1 MVTTSVESAAQNR
14 KKMSWQLA
22 AILLVTLVPIVAAYV
37 AYFTGI
43 GVPQSRVN
51 EGVLLEPARNLVDVL
66 PLAQGDKPQIE
77 NNLLWRLVVPIPA
90 ICDQACQRNLYITRQ
105 VHIRLADKADRVE
118 RYAVNIGGS
127 EGAAFLQSIAAEHP
141 GLKSFSMAEEDW
153 HRWLRGTNMPTS
165 DHAYLLVDQVGFAM
179 MFYSVQH
186 DGNQLLKDL
195 KRVLRYSPGG

>member
-1 MVTTSVESAAQNR
+1 MVTVIMENAVKNR
-14 KKMSWQLA
+14 KKMSWQLT
-22 AILLVTLVPIVAAYV
+22 AIVLVTLVPMVAAYV
-37 AYFTGI
+37 AYFTGV

-51 EGVLLEPARNLVDVL
+51 EGVLLEPARNLADVL
-66 PLAQGDKPQIE
+66 PLAQGDKPEIE
-77 NNLLWRLVVPIPA
+77 NNLLWRMIIPVPA
-90 ICDQACQRNLYITRQ
+90 TCDQACQRNLYITRQ

-141 GLKSFSMAEEDW
+141 GLKSFSMPEEDW
-153 HRWLRGTNMPTS
+153 HKWLAGTNMPVS

-179 MFYSVQH
+179 MFYSEQH